1 MKTIDEAAKD
11 YVKGFGGNPELSLSE
26 IIEYA
31 IEDFKAGAEF
41 AQRWIPVDDE
51 LPEYTTIDKHNAVN
65 VKFTT
70 INGDV
75 RECTATL
82 ELVSQHCFENSPMHN
97 RWFVYPSGG
106 HELKTVTHW
115 RPIELK

>member
-11 YVKGFGGNPELSLSE
+11 YVKDFGGNPELSLSE

-51 LPEYTTIDKHNAVN
+51 LPEKDGMYL
-65 VKFTT
+65 VKSNYDGIVCRPF
-70 INGDV
+70 NSYYNCWDQEDGDDFYSESV
-75 RECTATL
+75 
-82 ELVSQHCFENSPMHN
+82 
-97 RWFVYPSGG
+97 GG
-106 HELKTVTHW
+106 KVTHW